1 MLEAR
6 GEARGEVRGEAR
18 GEARGVAKAVLKIL
32 ENRGV
37 PVDERSQDRV
47 VSCTEIE
54 MLNIWLD
61 RSIEVT
67 EIAGLFQD

>member
-1 MLEAR
+1 M
-6 GEARGEVRGEAR
+6 
-18 GEARGVAKAVLKIL
+18 AKAVLKIL

-37 PVDERSQDRV
+37 PVDERSQDRIA
-47 VSCTEIE
+47 SCTEIE